1 MKTFRNI
8 WNQRIFTNIAYWF
21 DLRIV
26 CTRDWCNLFYLQCW
40 CAPLRCYSTKKTCVL
55 RSQRVTIRNYTRFE
69 CGMIINFLLFIRLEW
84 GRMSPLIASAHRAAE
99 HCVQKLKYLPLKY
112 GEITTYRTAVHI
124 VKMIMKF
131 RFLWVLYQV
140 FLKCAL

>member
-1 MKTFRNI
+1 MPT
-8 WNQRIFTNIAYWF
+8 
-21 DLRIV
+21 DLILPIV

-112 GEITTYRTAVHI
+112 GEITTYTELLCTLSKWLWNSDFCEFFIKYFWNVHSK
-124 VKMIMKF
+124 VSK
-131 RFLWVLYQV
+131 
-140 FLKCAL
+140 